1 WFAMFAPAGVPAP
14 LVEKLSDAIAQS
26 VATPA
31 VQEKLAAIG
40 AKPIGNR
47 HAQFQPFV
55 EAEVERWGRLVQASG
70 ATAD

>member
-1 WFAMFAPAGVPAP
+1 MLVPAGVPAP
-14 LVEKLSDAIAQS
+14 LIETLSNAIAES

-31 VQEKLAAIG
+31 VQQKLAGIG

-55 EAEVERWGRLVQASG
+55 EAEVQRWGELVKASG